1 MKCVMNIYQHVQYN
15 LMQLDVL
22 HKQLLVQLLLFK
34 FNVLKQMFYVNG
46 IQKPQLVKI
55 DHVLMHLLLLLL
67 IMHVMH
73 I

>member
-1 MKCVMNIYQHVQYN
+1 MNCVMNIYQHVQYN

-22 HKQLLVQLLLFK
+22 HKQLLVQLLLYK

-46 IQKPQLVKI
+46 IQKHQLVKI
-55 DHVLMHLLLLLL
+55 DHVLMHLLHLLL
-67 IMHVMH
+67 IIHVIH